1 MWLKTNKL
9 LKRTKN
15 SWLFAPSSLI
25 LANNFLPLSK
35 ALYLQGGLVFY
46 FRLYDDKRLAGLKH
60 GKKINIV
67 NDAVKLYRKD
77 HPLNLTN
84 RLLAVLIV
92 CFVPA
97 FISFL
102 LVGFGLAIGW
112 FALSTMLLEMRAA
125 SIESPQIEPYLD
137 QVLD

>member
-1 MWLKTNKL
+1 
-9 LKRTKN
+9 
-15 SWLFAPSSLI
+15 
-25 LANNFLPLSK
+25 
-35 ALYLQGGLVFY
+35 
-46 FRLYDDKRLAGLKH
+46 
-60 GKKINIV
+60 
-67 NDAVKLYRKD
+67 
-77 HPLNLTN
+77 
-84 RLLAVLIV
+84 LLAVLIV

-125 SIESPQIEPYLD
+125 SIESPQIEAYLD

>member
-1 MWLKTNKL
+1 M
-9 LKRTKN
+9 
-15 SWLFAPSSLI
+15 
-25 LANNFLPLSK
+25 
-35 ALYLQGGLVFY
+35 FY
-46 FRLYDDKRLAGLKH
+46 FRLYDDKRLDGLKH